1 MRAIARTA
9 TSVPWWKEP
18 TKEKW
23 YAYIAAWDW
32 HGWRMARRCI
42 ARHGNLAN
50 AVSFFAS
57 IFNFITSRR
66 NVPMIRVDSAV
77 ITPGAGTVT
86 A

>member
-1 MRAIARTA
+1 MVLAKHFHYPPVRCQVIVPREGVGDPRAIGDLERVLRFELF
-9 TSVPWWKEP
+9 SSGLK
-18 TKEKW
+18 
-23 YAYIAAWDW
+23 
-32 HGWRMARRCI
+32 RRK
-42 ARHGNLAN
+42 
-50 AVSFFAS
+50 FFAS